1 MFSSDDGIKSMGE
14 AIERVKNAP
23 DARAFEDVVCH
34 LRTYMKNLEMDS
46 RYLIELER
54 KAYYLRNE
62 YSEKDTKE
70 RMEEAKNRVAEFLAG
85 IMDNHTDGELL
96 VKVLDN
102 YYLFLEN
109 LLEREPHKK
118 GNIQKEQLQCLKIG
132 NEYDVQYLLYAYLK
146 PLYPMARLEVN
157 EDTGYGT
164 VRTDIW
170 LDLDNVIE
178 IKCTRKGM
186 LLKRLIEEI
195 EADMIHYSAKC
206 IYFFIYDKEK
216 IIENAFVFQK
226 TYERKLRDKEIH
238 IIIHQPKIL

>member
-1 MFSSDDGIKSMGE
+1 MFSSDNGIKSMGE
-14 AIERVKNAP
+14 AIERVKNAS

-62 YSEKDTKE
+62 YSEKDTKD
-70 RMEEAKNRVAEFLAG
+70 RMEEAKNRVAEFLTG

-118 GNIQKEQLQCLKIG
+118 E
-132 NEYDVQYLLYAYLK
+132 
-146 PLYPMARLEVN
+146 
-157 EDTGYGT
+157 TF
-164 VRTDIW
+164 
-170 LDLDNVIE
+170 
-178 IKCTRKGM
+178 
-186 LLKRLIEEI
+186 KRNS
-195 EADMIHYSAKC
+195 YSA
-206 IYFFIYDKEK
+206 
-216 IIENAFVFQK
+216 
-226 TYERKLRDKEIH
+226 
-238 IIIHQPKIL
+238 

>member
-1 MFSSDDGIKSMGE
+1 MFSTDNGIKSMRD
-14 AIERVKNAP
+14 AIDRVKSAS
-23 DARAFEDVVCH
+23 DVRSFEDVICH

-46 RYLIELER
+46 QYLIELER
-54 KAYYLRNE
+54 KAYYLRND

-70 RMEEAKNRVAEFLAG
+70 KMEEAKRRVVEFLAA
-85 IMDNHTDGELL
+85 IMDNHADEILL
-96 VKVLDN
+96 VKVLEN

-118 GNIQKEQLQCLKIG
+118 GSIQKEQLECLIIG

-146 PLYPMARLEVN
+146 PLYPMARIEVN

-186 LLKRLIEEI
+186 LLKKLIEEI
-195 EADMIHYSAKC
+195 EADMVHYSAKC

-216 IIENAFVFQK
+216 IIENAFVFKK
-226 TYERKLRDKEIH
+226 TYEEKLRDKQIH
-238 IIIHQPKIL
+238 IIVHQPKLL

>member
-1 MFSSDDGIKSMGE
+1 MFSNDNDIKSMGD
-14 AIERVKNAP
+14 AIDRVKNAF
-23 DARAFEDVVCH
+23 DARTFEDVICH
-34 LRTYMKNLEMDS
+34 LRAYMKNLEMDS
-46 RYLIELER
+46 QYLIELER

-62 YSEKDTKE
+62 YSEKYTKE
-70 RMEEAKNRVAEFLAG
+70 RMEEAKSRVVEFLEK
-85 IMDNHTDGELL
+85 IMDNHVDGKLL

-118 GNIQKEQLQCLKIG
+118 ASIQKEQLGYLRIG
-132 NEYDVQYLLYAYLK
+132 NEYDLQYLLYAYIK

-164 VRTDIW
+164 VRTDIL

-186 LLKRLIEEI
+186 LLKKLIEEI
-195 EADMIHYSAKC
+195 EADMVHYSAKC

-216 IIENAFVFQK
+216 IIENSLVFKK
-226 TYERKLRDKEIH
+226 TYEEKMRDKQIH
-238 IIIHQPKIL
+238 IIVHQPKFL